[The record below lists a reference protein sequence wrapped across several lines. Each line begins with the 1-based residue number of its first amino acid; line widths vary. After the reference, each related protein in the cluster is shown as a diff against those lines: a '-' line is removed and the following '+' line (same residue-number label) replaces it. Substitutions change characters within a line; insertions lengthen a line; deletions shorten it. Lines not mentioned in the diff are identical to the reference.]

1 MQYEIYIDSLF
12 LLDFAMNLYLLLL
25 VNRSLN
31 HTATWKRLLAG
42 AAFGGAG
49 YCLMFFLPFSYVP
62 VKILFVG
69 IPVNAGVLYVTFL
82 PHSFALFKKLFMQMT
97 GYAFLF
103 GGAFFA
109 LLHLLPFLKKYMFG
123 MGGILLT
130 GAVLCMFFAYR
141 AVGKEQK
148 EASFVKVK
156 LDRKSVV

>member
-103 GGAFFA
+103 GGAF
-109 LLHLLPFLKKYMFG
+109 LPCFICCRFLKNTC
-123 MGGILLT
+123 L
-130 GAVLCMFFAYR
+130 VW
-141 AVGKEQK
+141 
-148 EASFVKVK
+148 EASYSPVLFYACF
-156 LDRKSVV
+156 LHTGRWERNRRRLPL